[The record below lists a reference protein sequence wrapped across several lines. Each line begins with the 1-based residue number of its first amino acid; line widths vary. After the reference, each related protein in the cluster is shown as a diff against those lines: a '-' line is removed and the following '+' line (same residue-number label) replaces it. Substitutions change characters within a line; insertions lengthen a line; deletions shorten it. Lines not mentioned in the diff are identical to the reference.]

1 MRSILGYLLLLVMG
15 CLVPHHRHQQQ
26 QLRSQYLST
35 TSRAESIPA
44 APAPAVVLIL
54 TAAMGLRLA

>member
-26 QLRSQYLST
+26 QLRSQYQPPPEPSQYQQPQPQQLYSFRPPPWAYG
-35 TSRAESIPA
+35 SP
-44 APAPAVVLIL
+44 
-54 TAAMGLRLA
+54 